1 MFAIMEKGISR
12 KVLLLPSYCLKTQN
26 DNTDSGHN
34 AGLPKFEPQRAEEPL
49 AVLTMGR
56 LNKRNSKSGLVWT
69 RQQINPVMC
78 HKLILLR

>member
-1 MFAIMEKGISR
+1 MEKGISR